1 VQYQG
6 RLVAALVAIVAIV
19 PACSGFAPLVFATDA
34 VRPVPP
40 LSSSAVTRISSVC
53 PLVAVTVLLT
63 TVVIPPPAA
72 LPLDAAASAALMPS
86 KITGLER
93 IGVSVPP
100 LVRRVLVV
108 KV

>member
-1 VQYQG
+1 
-6 RLVAALVAIVAIV
+6 LVAIWVAV
-19 PACSGFAPLVFATDA
+19 PPCSGFPPVVLATEA
-34 VRPVPP
+34 VRAVFP
-40 LSSSAVTRISSVC
+40 LSFSAVTRISSVC
-53 PLVAVTVLLT
+53 PLLAVTGLLT
-63 TVVIPPPAA
+63 AVVVPPPAA

-93 IGVSVPP
+93 IGVSVPT